1 VVWGMLHGAALGVAT
16 LWRKYLPA
24 PPAPVGWLVTFVFVV
39 LTFVLFRA
47 GSLQATWHIL
57 AGLANGEISGHP
69 QGRNLA
75 IAALIGALVL
85 PPTHEIVRRLT
96 EAPRKSVAVGLAIA
110 LCIVFVALGDRENFN
125 FIYFQF

>member
-1 VVWGMLHGAALGVAT
+1 MLHGTALGLAT

-24 PPAPVGWLVTFVFVV
+24 PPVLVSWFLTFVFVV

-57 AGLANGEISGHP
+57 AGLADWQVAAHP
-69 QGRNLA
+69 QGRNFA
-75 IAALIGALVL
+75 IAALVCALVL
-85 PPTHEIVRRLT
+85 PPTHEIVRWLT
-96 EAPRKSVAVGLAIA
+96 EAPRKSVAVGLAVA
-110 LCIVFVALGDRENFN
+110 LCVVFVALGERENYN